1 MFSLLI
7 PAKEIFKQNR
17 NWLILAL
24 SIFLIGALLS
34 CPGLFFEEGSLPG
47 AESQMGELQKLVE
60 LIMDSP
66 PIISSMMIFL
76 NNMITVIQM
85 LFLGVIAGISPLATL
100 FLNGYILGIA
110 AASCR
115 SAGFPLTAMIVLGIL
130 PRGIFELSAVF
141 ICAALGLKLGYH
153 CTISP
158 LPDKTRLQS
167 FKYIWKEI
175 VSIMPLVVLLLF
187 CAALI
192 EIFITPR
199 LMGGLI

>member
-1 MFSLLI
+1 MFSLLMPVKDI
-7 PAKEIFKQNR
+7 LKRNR

-34 CPGLFFEEGSLPG
+34 FPGLFFQEGPLPG
-47 AESQMGELQKLVE
+47 AESQIGELQKLVE

-76 NNMITVIQM
+76 NNMITVVQM

-115 SAGFPLTAMIVLGIL
+115 AAGFSVTTMIVLGIL
-130 PRGIFELSAVF
+130 PHGIFELSAVF

-175 VSIMPLVVLLLF
+175 VSVMPLVVLLLF

-192 EIFITPR
+192 EIFITPH